1 MSRFLRVGLIS
12 DGIGDIIEAASTL
25 LVTIDPHDRK
35 SAELAGEILDIAR
48 DLKEFLSRW
57 SSEPIIYTGGGT
69 TDEVICMLDALITKA
84 ENGSSPDLLRRLSK
98 V

>member
-1 MSRFLRVGLIS
+1 MTGNQQNWQERFW
-12 DGIGDIIEAASTL
+12 TL
-25 LVTIDPHDRK
+25 
-35 SAELAGEILDIAR
+35 AR